1 MMDISTQNIFKKIK
15 ITGLHLS
22 VWSLLFI
29 LNYLFIKNYRV
40 SFDLPFHLITWLI
53 YILLFY
59 LNYYLLMPVFLF
71 RKSIIIYII
80 ATLCLLAGSYYIKD
94 YFTKKHFD
102 KIFAELKENMPPI
115 PDFERMNPI
124 SNPALNHEMNIP
136 PKPEGD
142 KLGVLKP
149 GRVKPGE
156 KPGGRS
162 LFNLRRPGGER
173 KMFLAYGLLLIY
185 ASSLSIRFIQK
196 WRDDDKRKSEI
207 EKEKI
212 LTELSYLKQ
221 QINPHFLFNS
231 LNSIYSLTIS
241 KSKTATDA
249 ILKLSSIL
257 RYILYESENTLV
269 NLNDEL
275 NIINDYIE
283 LQKLRLNKK
292 VNVSLNIA
300 SDPESY
306 KIEPFIL
313 MPLVEN
319 AFKFGVD
326 NITDSFIDINI
337 SILNKKLEFHI
348 KNKKV
353 FTRDNE
359 KQDSGIGIRNVIRR
373 LDLLYP
379 DEYNFRIE
387 DSKNIFS
394 VFLEIKLKR

>member
-1 MMDISTQNIFKKIK
+1 MDIPRQPIFKIIK
-15 ITGLHLS
+15 IIGLHLS

-29 LNYLFIKNYRV
+29 LNYLFVKNYRV
-40 SFDLPFHLITWLI
+40 SFDLPFHLTIWFI

-59 LNYYLLMPVFLF
+59 FNYYMLMPIFLF
-71 RKSIIIYII
+71 RKRITIYII
-80 ATLCLLAGSYYIKD
+80 VTLCLLAASYYTKD

-102 KIFAELKENMPPI
+102 KIFAELRENKPLR
-115 PDFERMNPI
+115 PDFEKMNPI
-124 SNPALNHEMNIP
+124 SNPAPNH
-136 PKPEGD
+136 G
-142 KLGVLKP
+142 LKP
-149 GRVKPGE
+149 GREPGRKP
-156 KPGGRS
+156 P
-162 LFNLRRPGGER
+162 LRFTGPDGER
-173 KMFLAYGLLLIY
+173 KMFLAYGVLLIF
-185 ASSLSIRFIQK
+185 ASSFSTRFIQK

-212 LTELSYLKQ
+212 RTELSYLKQ

-292 VNVSLNIA
+292 VTITFNITGE
-300 SDPESY
+300 PESY

-326 NITDSFIDINI
+326 NIAESFIDINI
-337 SILNKKLEFHI
+337 IISHNKLKFNI

-353 FTRDNE
+353 LYHDNE
-359 KQDSGIGIRNVIRR
+359 KQGPGIGIKNIKRR

-379 DEYNFRIE
+379 DDYNFKIE
-387 DSKNIFS
+387 DSNDIFS
-394 VFLEIKLKR
+394 VLLEIKLKK